1 MKRQPSE
8 WEKIFAN
15 KAIVKELISK
25 IHKQLMQLNIK
36 QSNNPIK
43 KWAEDLN
50 RHLFKD
56 DIQILNK
63 HRKRC
68 STSLLIIEI
77 QTKTIMYHLILVRMA
92 IIKKSTNSKCW
103 RGCGEKG
110 TLLHCQWECK
120 LQPLRRKVWRFL
132 KTKTKNRATI

>member
-110 TLLHCQWECK
+110 TLLHCQWECNWCSQCGK
-120 LQPLRRKVWRFL
+120 QHGGSSE
-132 KTKTKNRATI
+132 N